1 MFENTQ
7 NLEDTHIFDLK
18 IGNRTYTVDTQW
30 LLNLKTG
37 LTDSLGDL
45 ELEDSLQ
52 RVAGYL
58 HTFSSAYECANRE
71 KIKVELEYEIW
82 YEQLFKIMEE
92 TLIKEYQ
99 QEINAGLR
107 SKTNSTPTRSN
118 VHTKLICSREI
129 EYREQT
135 TKLNEAKANADY
147 LFRELKLIE
156 SRGTHLQTLI
166 KSRQAVRSIES

>member
-7 NLEDTHIFDLK
+7 NLEDTYIFDLK
-18 IGNRTYTVDTQW
+18 IGDRTYKVDTQW

-37 LTDSLGDL
+37 LTDRLSDL

-58 HTFSSAYECANRE
+58 HTFSSAYECVNRE
-71 KIKVELEYEIW
+71 RSREELEYEIW
-82 YEQLFKIMEE
+82 YEKLFSITEE
-92 TLIKEYQ
+92 TIIKEYQ
-99 QEINAGLR
+99 NEINAGLR
-107 SKTNSTPTRSN
+107 SKSNSTPTKGN
-118 VHTKLICSREI
+118 VHTRLVVEY
-129 EYREQT
+129 EGDYRERT
-135 TKLNEAKANADY
+135 SKLNELKEDAEY

-166 KSRQAVRSIES
+166 KSRQAVRSVEA